1 MQDIIKTSQQINIGI
16 AEYFNY
22 IEASQS
28 APLQVDIQTRGYQ
41 APITKF
47 LQYAYQLTQ
56 ADIVEKKVYITGE
69 FAPQGGFV
77 KFQPR
82 GAPCVIITLDFIF
95 NENDNSISWDGLG
108 LDGFLEEGN
117 WVEVSYSYF
126 YH

>member
-1 MQDIIKTSQQINIGI
+1 MQEIEVNHQSINLEVI
-16 AEYFNY
+16 ELVNS
-22 IEASQS
+22 IEAFQS
-28 APLQVDIQTRGYQ
+28 APSEINVESRGYQ
-41 APITKF
+41 SPVTKIQ
-47 LQYAYQLTQ
+47 QYAYQITQ
-56 ADIVEKKVYITGE
+56 LDITEKKVYITGE

-95 NENDNSISWDGLG
+95 NETDNSISWDGLG
-108 LDGFLEEGN
+108 LDGILEEGD